1 MLINA
6 AVKNINHAEVQANDD
21 IYKRFE
27 MVIGSCDYIHR
38 LSKPEFIKKL
48 FNDAFKLVPEA
59 EKGSFYELVEERF
72 VPICS
77 KGYDESLL
85 SKLSFNVDETFIDY
99 ESSTNLEVE
108 AKQIYIKSR
117 DDSRF
122 DSETIEVFK
131 ALGTY
136 ENFTSLYSPVKADGI
151 NVGIICLEN
160 FSNTIFSSLSVQT
173 LKFYSQLMSSYFTMK
188 HHQDRLDQQHLETI
202 SALVSS
208 IEVNDSYTEGHGKRV
223 SYYAK
228 QLGSVLG
235 LSSET
240 ISDLETAGLLHDIGK
255 LGIPTDILNKPGKL
269 NDEEYAIVRKHPEN
283 TSKILEKVNGLHK
296 VREYAYCHHECFDG
310 SGYPRGIQGSEI
322 SYESQIISV
331 ADAFDAMTSNR
342 AYRKALS
349 VEEASEIILHQSG
362 KQFQP
367 ELAKIA
373 AKILPIVH
381 QKMNLFQ
388 DYDGT
393 SSLGQYKSVDSSSL
407 FKALLKSGQR
417 RVGLQTIKNKS
428 TEGYHGEK
436 QQQ

>member
-6 AVKNINHAEVQANDD
+6 AGKSTDNQSEIQTNHDD

-27 MVIGSCDYIHR
+27 MVIGSCDHIHR

-59 EKGSFYELVEERF
+59 EKGSFYELVEDRF

-77 KGYDESLL
+77 KGYDEALL
-85 SKLSFNVDETFIDY
+85 SKLSFNIDETFIDY
-99 ESSTNLEVE
+99 VSSTNLEVE

-117 DDSRF
+117 DVTRF

-136 ENFTSLYSPVKADGI
+136 ENFTSLYSPIKADGI

-160 FSNTIFSSLSVQT
+160 FSNMVFSSLSVQT
-173 LKFYSQLMSSYFTMK
+173 LKFYSQLISSYFTMK
-188 HHQDRLDQQHLETI
+188 YHQDRLDQLHLETV

-228 QLGSVLG
+228 QLASVLG
-235 LSSET
+235 LSGET

-255 LGIPTDILNKPGKL
+255 LGIPTDILNKPGRL
-269 NDEEYAIVRKHPEN
+269 NDEEYAIVQKHPEN
-283 TSKILEKVNGLHK
+283 TRKILEKVNGLHK
-296 VREYAYCHHECFDG
+296 IREYAYYHHECFDG
-310 SGYPRGIQGSEI
+310 SGYPSGLKGCEI
-322 SYESQIISV
+322 PYESQIISV

-349 VEEASEIILHQSG
+349 AQEASEIILKQSG

-367 ELAKIA
+367 ELAEVA

-381 QKMNLFQ
+381 QTMSRFQ
-388 DYDGT
+388 AYDGT
-393 SSLGQYKSVDSSSL
+393 SNLGQY
-407 FKALLKSGQR
+407 
-417 RVGLQTIKNKS
+417 NKS
-428 TEGYHGEK
+428 DNCEFSILSVC
-436 QQQ
+436 